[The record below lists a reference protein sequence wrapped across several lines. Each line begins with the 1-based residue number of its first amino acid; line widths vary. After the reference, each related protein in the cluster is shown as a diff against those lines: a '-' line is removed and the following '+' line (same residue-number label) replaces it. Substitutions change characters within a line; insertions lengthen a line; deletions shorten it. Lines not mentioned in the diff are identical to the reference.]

1 MSNLRQS
8 VAAGVV
14 RIVAT
19 AMPVDPW
26 MPFRTPVAAPGV
38 GTGFLYPLEPMD
50 KCGTLRFI
58 VTCYHVVEHCHDG
71 DVHVQLPPDNERFPA
86 HVVSVCP
93 DLDVALLVVDNIQDR
108 VAAKY
113 TLADLPDLGQTVY
126 AAGYP
131 LAKALTVSA
140 GEYTAF
146 EDGKLK
152 HSAPIDP
159 GNSGGPL
166 FVANGSGNILCVG
179 MSDSGKPGA
188 SNTAFAVPMQVIRYA
203 MPHMLCQKTCRA
215 SPMAPERV
223 LRLPTTGIVYHRGLQ
238 KGAGVTIRD
247 VHPDSVFQDLVRK
260 GDQLTHI
267 RVDGGKTHAINHNGT
282 VQWRWPGKLMEDV
295 SLVEFLLLHDPWKAK
310 VSFARTP
317 GDAATAVAAGATQWT
332 PARPPGPVE
341 GFTLHRWT
349 VYDGP
354 QPYLAIGALFLGN
367 LHAGH
372 FSNERGPQS
381 IEPFCI
387 NATGDQQFQDRV
399 AVLYVVPGSKVHQQ
413 GTVVSGTILE
423 RVNGETVAT
432 LRDVD
437 RALGTNGGATGGG
450 STGAPVTLL
459 FRNGVHLMLDK
470 DLLRHEEAHAARLVP
485 SQQRPGALR

>member
-8 VAAGVV
+8 VAKGVV

-19 AMPVDPW
+19 ALPTDPW
-26 MPFRTPVAAPGV
+26 APFRPAVPAPGV
-38 GTGFLYPLEPMD
+38 GTGFVYPLDTMD

-71 DVHVQLPPDNERFPA
+71 DVHVQLPPDNDRFKA

-93 DLDVALLVVDNIQDR
+93 DLDLALLVVDQIQDR
-108 VAAKY
+108 VAVNY

-166 FVANGSGNILCVG
+166 FVADESGGIQCVG

-203 MPHMLCQKTCRA
+203 MPHMLCEKTCRA

-223 LRLPTTGIVYHRGLQ
+223 LRLPTTGIVYHRGLE
-238 KGAGVTIRD
+238 KGSGVTVRD
-247 VHPDSVFQDLVRK
+247 VHPESVFHGLLRK
-260 GDQLTHI
+260 GDHVTHI
-267 RVDGGKTHAINHNGT
+267 RVNGGGGSAHAINHNGT

-295 SLVEFLLLHDPWKAK
+295 SLPEFLLLHDPWKAK
-310 VSFARTP
+310 ISFARTP
-317 GDAATAVAAGATQWT
+317 GAVAVAAGATKWT
-332 PARPPGPVE
+332 PALLAGLVHPYTMR
-341 GFTLHRWT
+341 RWT
-349 VYDGP
+349 VYDGSVP
-354 QPYLAIGALFLGN
+354 HRRIGALFLGN
-367 LHAGH
+367 LHGGH

-387 NATGDQQFQDRV
+387 NATGDQQFRDRV

-423 RVNGETVAT
+423 QVNGVPVAT

-459 FRNGVHLMLDK
+459 FRNGVHLALGP
-470 DLLRHEEAHAARLVP
+470 DLLQAEEAHAARLVP
-485 SQQRPGALR
+485 VS